1 MNRVSSKLA
10 VLTAL
15 FNTIAFSTFASDIRT
30 EINQAM
36 VERVDFGLSTSIV
49 IGLYDKGN
57 IDYLAYGKTDIQDGK
72 VPNENTVF
80 EIGSITKV
88 MVATLLANQVKLNQL
103 SYSSDIFTLLPTDC
117 RSEKLKGI
125 TLEMLASHYAG
136 LPRMPTNYETPYY
149 SLSLEGYSVEGL
161 CEYLRNPE
169 DLSAPNS
176 EYAYSNL
183 GYGLLAYI
191 LELNTG
197 KNLNAL
203 LKQVVTEPLNMRST
217 VIGIQNVDSNNL
229 AQGHHGQVR
238 TAYFPNGLLDG
249 AGALLST
256 VSDLIQFVAAHFNEK
271 DPILASLFNETKR
284 PRQVAWEGTQIG
296 LGWHIKTVE
305 PAQKIYWHNGSTGGF
320 YSFIGFDEQAQKAV
334 VVLAN
339 SGGDGNDDLGMAFLD
354 GNAKIRSTPKHVQIK
369 LEAPQQKRFVGVYDM
384 EFGVP
389 MEIKLEGTQLKARFG
404 EQFLLNLYPEST
416 VSFFYRAFD
425 ASIEFEEGKEGMT
438 LYLHQGGETFS
449 AKRRTAH

>member
-1 MNRVSSKLA
+1 MNRFYSKLTVVA
-10 VLTAL
+10 AM
-15 FNTIAFSTFASDIRT
+15 FNTMAFSTFASDIHT
-30 EINQAM
+30 EIKKAM
-36 VERVDFGLSTSIV
+36 VERVNYGLSTSIV
-49 IGLYDKGN
+49 VGLYDNGN

-72 VPNENTVF
+72 LPNENTVF

-103 SYSSDIFTLLPTDC
+103 NYSSDVFSLLPADC

-125 TLEMLASHYAG
+125 TLEMLATHHAG

-149 SLSLEGYSVEGL
+149 KFNPEGYSVEGL

-183 GYGLLAYI
+183 GFGLLAYI

-197 KNLNAL
+197 KSLNVL
-203 LKQVVTEPLNMRST
+203 LKQVITEPLNMHGT
-217 VIGIQNVDSNNL
+217 AIGIQNVDSNNL

-256 VSDLIQFVAAHFNEK
+256 ASDLMQFLAAHFNGK
-271 DPILASLFNETKR
+271 DPILASLFNETKK
-284 PRQVAWEGTQIG
+284 PRQVAWDGTQIG

-305 PAQKIYWHNGSTGGF
+305 QAQKIYWHNGSTGGF
-320 YSFIGFDEQAQKAV
+320 YSFVGFDEQARKAV

-339 SGGDGNDDLGMAFLD
+339 SGGDGNDDLGMAFLED
-354 GNAKIRSTPKHVQIK
+354 NAKIRSTPKHVQVK
-369 LEAPQQKRFVGVYDM
+369 LDAAQQKRFVGVYDL

-389 MEIKLEGTQLKARFG
+389 MEIKLEGSQLKAKFG
-404 EQFLLNLYPEST
+404 DQFLLNIYPESPD
-416 VSFFYRAFD
+416 SFFYRAFD
-425 ASIEFEEGKEGMT
+425 AAIKFEEGKAGMT
-438 LYLHQGGETFS
+438 LYLHQGGEIFS